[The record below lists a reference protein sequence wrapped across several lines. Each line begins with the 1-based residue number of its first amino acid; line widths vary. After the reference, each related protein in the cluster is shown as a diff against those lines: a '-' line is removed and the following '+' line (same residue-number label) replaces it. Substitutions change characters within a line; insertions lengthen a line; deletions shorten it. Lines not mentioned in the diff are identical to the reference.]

1 MTQPYTALESGTT
14 AAAGLLSCFLCG
26 SQVITRLWE
35 GSDKKFR
42 GPGRFTYKQ
51 CGACGLVFLHPRP
64 AEQEMS
70 RYYPDHV
77 TPVRIGADA
86 SFREKTRQYLKRLV
100 AEDWYGYSSGPR
112 PVFTRLSS
120 ALRKALTLPLRPLLR
135 QLPRL
140 RLGGRVLD
148 IGCGSGAYLDF
159 LASLGW
165 TCHGIEPGPNS
176 RAYATEVLGLTT
188 HQGPLET
195 CRFPDSFFDV
205 VTMWHV
211 IEHLSDP
218 LGTLHEIRRILKPDG
233 VVMLRTPNVKSWE
246 ARLFRGNWYGLDP
259 PRHFFLFAP
268 ATMRTLLARSGFAI
282 SWLHHMY
289 HSVDCSRSLLYVC
302 EEHGFSRVGRLMGR
316 GIRYV
321 EFGIAACFPLRRLF
335 GQGGAMHV
343 EARKAS
349 S

>member
-26 SQVITRLWE
+26 SLDITRLWE
-35 GSDKKFR
+35 GSDKKFQ

-64 AEQEMS
+64 ADQEMS

-100 AEDWYGYSSGPR
+100 AEDWYGYSSGRR
-112 PVFTRLSS
+112 PVFKRLSS
-120 ALRKALTLPLRPLLR
+120 ALRKAVTLPLRPLLR
-135 QLPRL
+135 QLPRP
-140 RLGGRVLD
+140 RPGGRVLD

-165 TCHGIEPGPNS
+165 TCHGIEPGANS
-176 RAYATEVLGLTT
+176 RAYATEVLGLTV

-218 LGTLHEIRRILKPDG
+218 LRTLYEIRRILKPDG

-268 ATMRTLLARSGFAI
+268 TTMKSMLERSGFVVTR
-282 SWLHHMY
+282 LHHMY
-289 HSVDCSRSLLYVC
+289 HSVDCTRSLLYVF
-302 EEHGFSRVGRLMGR
+302 EDR
-316 GIRYV
+316 GSAHAHRFVARWIRAI
-321 EFGIAACFPLRRLF
+321 ELGLTACSPLRRVF

-343 EARKAS
+343 EACKALS
-349 S
+349 